1 MFVHTESQSLCFYA
15 PDPFAIRA
23 LLPQSRTLPYADYNI
38 AVKHS
43 FDNIRVL
50 RNLGFNLPMLQDYD
64 FPGKFRPLA
73 HQLEMFDHYL
83 THFRCFNLS
92 EPGTMKTKPALW
104 AADKLMLDGVI
115 QRAAI
120 ISTLSTMQAVWQQEI
135 FDTVYHRTWAE
146 AHGSAE
152 KRKAAMAR
160 NVDFFIFNHHGV
172 VSSEVWKG
180 VHDRKDIGLVI
191 VDEGQTFREP
201 GTDMYKALASMI
213 RKDQRV
219 WWLTGGP
226 CPNKPS
232 DVWSQCRIVNPSAV
246 PPYKGT
252 FKRQVEI
259 EMTGK
264 RRDKEGKLIDFKHWI
279 SKSGAMDRV
288 YEVMQPAIRFEKKDC
303 IELPPIT
310 TINFQA
316 KMSVEQTQAFKR
328 MKNDMQAEFAK
339 GIAITAVNAADRIIK
354 LRQILCGCIKNPE
367 TDEYITIDHKP
378 RFQVLL
384 EVIESAKAKVI
395 ILVPFKGI
403 IRDLDKELRAKHY
416 TVGVINGDVAL
427 NARKQIFTAF
437 KTETDP
443 HIILAHPKVMAHG
456 LNLTEADL
464 LVTYAPISGNED
476 YSQAIERFNRAGQKN
491 KMTIARIAAHPMEW
505 DIYKALDAD
514 GFTQQTIM
522 SLYRKVIQT
531 P

>member
-1 MFVHTESQSLCFYA
+1 
-15 PDPFAIRA
+15 
-23 LLPQSRTLPYADYNI
+23 
-38 AVKHS
+38 
-43 FDNIRVL
+43 
-50 RNLGFNLPMLQDYD
+50 
-64 FPGKFRPLA
+64 
-73 HQLEMFDHYL
+73 
-83 THFRCFNLS
+83 
-92 EPGTMKTKPALW
+92 
-104 AADKLMLDGVI
+104 
-115 QRAAI
+115 
-120 ISTLSTMQAVWQQEI
+120 
-135 FDTVYHRTWAE
+135 
-146 AHGSAE
+146 
-152 KRKAAMAR
+152 
-160 NVDFFIFNHHGV
+160 
-172 VSSEVWKG
+172 
-180 VHDRKDIGLVI
+180 
-191 VDEGQTFREP
+191 
-201 GTDMYKALASMI
+201 
-213 RKDQRV
+213 
-219 WWLTGGP
+219 
-226 CPNKPS
+226 
-232 DVWSQCRIVNPSAV
+232 
-246 PPYKGT
+246 
-252 FKRQVEI
+252 
-259 EMTGK
+259 
-264 RRDKEGKLIDFKHWI
+264 
-279 SKSGAMDRV
+279 MDRV

-328 MKNDMQAEFAK
+328 MKNYMQAEFSK
-339 GIAITAVNAADRIIK
+339 GVEITAVNAADRIIK

-522 SLYRKVIQT
+522 SLYRKVIQM

>member
-1 MFVHTESQSLCFYA
+1 MFVHEATQSLCFFA

-23 LLPQSRTLPYADYNI
+23 LLPQSRILPYADYNI

-50 RNLGFNLPMLQDYD
+50 RNLGFNPPMLRDYD

-73 HQLEMFDHYL
+73 HQLDMFDHYL

-180 VHDRKDIGLVI
+180 VHDRPDINLVI
-191 VDEGQTFREP
+191 VDEGQTFRNNQ
-201 GTDMYKALASMI
+201 TDMYKALASML

-226 CPNKPS
+226 VPNEPA
-232 DVWSQCRIVNPSAV
+232 DAWAQCRVINPSAV
-246 PPYKGT
+246 PQFKGT
-252 FKRQVEI
+252 FKRQVMVELGPHRWVPR
-259 EMTGK
+259 T
-264 RRDKEGKLIDFKHWI
+264 
-279 SKSGAMDRV
+279 GAMHRV

-303 IELPPIT
+303 IELPPVT

-339 GIAITAVNAADRIIK
+339 GVAITAVNAADRIIK

>member
-1 MFVHTESQSLCFYA
+1 MFVHEATQSLCFFA

-23 LLPQSRTLPYADYNI
+23 LLPHSRILPYADYNI

-50 RNLGFNLPMLQDYD
+50 RNLGFDPPMPRDYD
-64 FPGKFRPLA
+64 FPGKFKPLA

-160 NVDFFIFNHHGV
+160 DVDFFIFNHHGV

-191 VDEGQTFREP
+191 VDEGQTFRKP

-226 CPNKPS
+226 CPNQPS

-246 PPYKGT
+246 PQFKGA
-252 FKRQVEI
+252 FKRQVEV

-264 RRDKEGKLIDFKHWI
+264 RRGKDGNLVEFKHWI

-303 IELPPIT
+303 IELPPLT

-339 GIAITAVNAADRIIK
+339 GVEITAVNAVDRIIK

-378 RFQVLL
+378 RFNVLMEIL
-384 EVIESAKAKVI
+384 EGARAKCI
-395 ILVPFKGI
+395 IVVPFKGI
-403 IRDLDKELRAKHY
+403 IRDLEKELRRAGRS
-416 TVGVINGDVAL
+416 VAVINGDVPLA
-427 NARKQIFTAF
+427 ARKKIFTAF
-437 KTETDP
+437 KTEDEP
-443 HIILAHPKVMAHG
+443 HDLLCHPKVMAHG

-464 LVTYAPISGNED
+464 VACYAPISGNED
-476 YSQAIERFNRAGQKN
+476 WSQVIERFNRAGQKN
-491 KMTIARIAAHPMEW
+491 KMTIARIATHPMEW

-522 SLYRKVIQT
+522 SLYRKVING
-531 P
+531 